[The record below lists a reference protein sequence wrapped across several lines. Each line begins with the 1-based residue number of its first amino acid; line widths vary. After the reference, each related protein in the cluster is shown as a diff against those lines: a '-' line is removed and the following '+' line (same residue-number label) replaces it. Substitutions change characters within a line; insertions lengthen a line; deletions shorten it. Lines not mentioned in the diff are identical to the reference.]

1 MILPSLNA
9 IRVFETAARLGSLKD
24 AADELGLTPSAVS
37 RHIRSLEDALG
48 TQLFVRGF
56 REVTLSARGDNYARR
71 LSKAFRMIEAAT
83 EEAAVDSIVRQGKGQ
98 RVTLSCE
105 PAFMSLWLADRLSG
119 FRRLHPDVEFDVSTE
134 AAGENPRADFSI
146 VAGDEFA
153 TEPSLELLLP
163 LHIAPVCAP
172 SLLTKGPPLETLADL
187 AQHRLL
193 HENTTIWWEE
203 WLSDKRLT
211 NINAKS
217 GTIFH
222 DPTLVIREAVNG
234 GGVALA
240 DTITSEDLLARGLLT
255 TPFPWRQHIATGYY
269 LRQKP
274 GAGRRK
280 TGAGLFREWLL
291 AEIGRHKRDMKIS

>member
-24 AADELGLTPSAVS
+24 AAEELGLTPSAVS

-56 REVTLSARGDNYARR
+56 REVTLSPRGAYYARR
-71 LSKAFRMIEAAT
+71 LSEAFRVIETAT
-83 EEAAVDSIVRQGKGQ
+83 EETAVESIVRQGKGQ
-98 RVTLSCE
+98 RVTLSSE
-105 PAFMSLWLADRLSG
+105 PAFMSLWLADRLSD

-146 VAGDEFA
+146 VVGDEDPV
-153 TEPSLELLLP
+153 EPSLELLLP
-163 LHIAPVCAP
+163 VHIAPVCAP
-172 SLLTKGPPLETLADL
+172 SLLAKGPPLNTPADL
-187 AQHRLL
+187 AQYRLL
-193 HENTTIWWEE
+193 HESTTTWWEE
-203 WLSDKRLT
+203 WFSHEGLT
-211 NINAKS
+211 DINARS
-217 GTIFH
+217 GAIFH

-240 DTITSEDLLARGLLT
+240 DTITSQDLLARGLLT

-280 TGAGLFREWLL
+280 LGARLFREWLL
-291 AEIGRHKRDMKIS
+291 AEIGRHKREMKIS